1 METKR
6 KGAKVQCDG
15 WKGLDTR
22 EGEGHGLAGLIFL
35 AAKYRSTQGKAR
47 QSSSKILHPHPPG
60 PRRRVGRIAA
70 RQRPCRQ
77 ATNPFFP
84 LCDSFASAPCVV
96 EPVSPFTR
104 RSTPIHAA
112 SVAAT
117 NPATWN
123 NPSAQIP
130 VRQALTYICWLP
142 RPSLPENSTS
152 RLVESAACAPST
164 PGPSLPRCLLEIF
177 LRFLSCS
184 DALMTARSFFK

>member
-1 METKR
+1 M
-6 KGAKVQCDG
+6 
-15 WKGLDTR
+15 
-22 EGEGHGLAGLIFL
+22 AGLIFL

-60 PRRRVGRIAA
+60 SRRRVGRIAA

-142 RPSLPENSTS
+142 RPLLES
-152 RLVESAACAPST
+152 RPQGGIVFSCACAPST
-164 PGPSLPRCLLEIF
+164 PGPSSPRCLLQIF
-177 LRFLSCS
+177 FRFLCCS
-184 DALMTARSFFK
+184 DVLMTARFFLNKNERAIPCAAWAVSGFFLIKMY